1 MANAFECTLC
11 GRCCMGMGRY
21 VTIEREVNDTRYIC
35 HHGLT
40 KEMFHATVERRY
52 REEFLKNAAG
62 RDPKWCPFLMGAGN
76 EETYTCCIYA
86 TRPRFCREYKC
97 YTVRILNAAGTEVG
111 RVRGRRT
118 LASEDSALLR
128 LWEGTV
134 APLSAADDARWR
146 RDLKRILEEADY
158 RVLFYE

>member
-11 GRCCMGMGRY
+11 GRCCMGMGNY
-21 VTIEREVNDTRYIC
+21 VTIERKVNDAQYIC
-35 HHGLT
+35 RHGLAR
-40 KEMFHATVERRY
+40 EIFHATVERPY
-52 REEFLKNAAG
+52 RLEFMENAAG
-62 RDPKWCPFLMGAGN
+62 RDPKWCPFLMKTGDG
-76 EETYTCCIYA
+76 ETYACCIHA

-118 LASEDSALLR
+118 LASEDPALLG

-134 APLSAADDARWR
+134 APLSAADDAGWR
-146 RDLKRILEEADY
+146 RELKRILGEAEY
-158 RVLFYE
+158 RVVFYD